1 LAAGAAA
8 ARGFLTT
15 IMRRREPN
23 ARRDSRKA
31 RRQASDAV
39 SGRAAEPP
47 AGEAPAVKVVA
58 QGVTDQGRV
67 RKNNED
73 NLAACDLST
82 GETFAGPFEFQRRQ
96 GPFGTL
102 LLVADGMGGEACG
115 ELASRMCS
123 ELLPK
128 QLLEDLEGRQS
139 PSRAEFG
146 SLLCHAVE
154 AASDAILN
162 QSRAE
167 LSSCQG
173 MGTTATAAALYG
185 VHLLV
190 AQVGDSRAYLIRNG
204 HLLQLTRDQT
214 FLNYLI
220 DMGAA
225 EPGTESAKDPRK
237 SILVQAVGATE
248 KLHVALTGLELRR
261 GDRLVLASDGLSNM
275 VKPEDI
281 LGIASLDGSLAAR
294 CQKFIQAANSAGGT
308 DNITVILAEL
318 SGPGLPLPNP
328 AASLH
333 VETLGTQAPGSVGRP
348 NAPKF

>member
-1 LAAGAAA
+1 
-8 ARGFLTT
+8 
-15 IMRRREPN
+15 MSRREPN
-23 ARRDSRKA
+23 ARRDPRKLG
-31 RRQASDAV
+31 RQAS
-39 SGRAAEPP
+39 AAAPVRVPGQPAGEPP
-47 AGEAPAVKVVA
+47 AVQLNA

-67 RKNNED
+67 RHNNED
-73 NLAACDLST
+73 SLAACDLST
-82 GETFAGPFEFQRRQ
+82 GEIFAGPFELQRRQ
-96 GPFGTL
+96 GPSGTL

-128 QLLEDLEGRQS
+128 QLLKGLGGRQN

-146 SLLCHAVE
+146 SLLCRAVE
-154 AASDAILN
+154 AANDAILS

-204 HLLQLTRDQT
+204 QLIQLTRDQT

-225 EPGTESAKDPRK
+225 EPASESTKDPRK

-248 KLHVALTGLELRR
+248 KLHVALSGVELRR
-261 GDRLVLASDGLSNM
+261 GDRLLLASDGLSNM
-275 VKPEDI
+275 LKPEE
-281 LGIASLDGSLAAR
+281 LLSIASLDGSLARR
-294 CQKFIQAANSAGGT
+294 CQKLVQAANTAGGT

-328 AASLH
+328 GATVR
-333 VETLGTQAPGSVGRP
+333 VETLSAQASVRRPGKP
-348 NAPKF
+348 QL